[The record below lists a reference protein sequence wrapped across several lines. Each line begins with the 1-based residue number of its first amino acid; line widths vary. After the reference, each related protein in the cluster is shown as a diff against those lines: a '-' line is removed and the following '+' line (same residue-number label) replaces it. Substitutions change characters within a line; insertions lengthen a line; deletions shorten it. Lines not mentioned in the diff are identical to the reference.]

1 LCGKISAQLL
11 FNELIAVFV
20 IMTSQ
25 FIETLEGHVET
36 GRFERFKQI
45 ISGCLQHEYF
55 LMKQINDANGENLY
69 DKITY
74 LGVSKIEYL
83 LDKEL
88 QGLEKNK
95 NTVVKDKYSQVF
107 MLQEEVDKAGNKIDA
122 SKVTIVN
129 NYDEIFNGFFMI
141 ETFFVLL
148 NSDDNDVPQFNV
160 YIMQQHQGVEA
171 YILVKIG
178 YLIDPS
184 GYCDEDISTFETRLN
199 ITLPDD
205 FKIKLKDTKVIKV
218 EEQLYLFDLTKPC
231 NGVYESDNRTIE
243 DKGMKKGD
251 SLFRGF
257 YHLGTF
263 NKILIA
269 CGDNVDQLTTVK
281 VFEESVYIL
290 LKHSIPIK
298 EFNVSMWKY
307 TFRNLN
313 AMKALQQQVQC
324 DIQDIDE
331 MSQNLKWLS
340 C

>member
-1 LCGKISAQLL
+1 MCGKISAQLL

-243 DKGMKKGD
+243 DKGMKKRD